1 MTGQNLAYF
10 ISWTPRKSK
19 ESYDHET
26 ETVEYDIY
34 FASLQIDGHPVTIRQ
49 W

>member
-1 MTGQNLAYF
+1 MTGQNQAYF
-10 ISWTPRKSK
+10 ISWTPRESK
-19 ESYDHET
+19 QAYDDET

-34 FASLQIDGHPVTIRQ
+34 FASLQIDGQPVTIRQ